1 MPPPIKSGQEL
12 TSAEATALAI
22 QTLIEGA
29 RTSLWK
35 NRIQKALLD
44 RVMDAMRDS
53 LAKGENVSQAIT
65 AAFGGTI
72 EGVPTTGVMRSTKR
86 ETDLLINTAVAAVA
100 TQSRLLTF
108 QKNANAIKWV
118 QQVSILDN
126 KTSKICMAYSG
137 QVWDLQTLLPVAG
150 STLPFRGGPPRHYN
164 CRSTLIPILKRWQDM
179 GVPATALSARQ
190 KKKLDG
196 KLPAEIS
203 FDQWL
208 RGKTKS
214 FQDKLLGP
222 ARARL
227 WRSGTITLTQLV
239 DMRGNPLTLEQ
250 LQKKIK
256 NRRTR

>member
-1 MPPPIKSGQEL
+1 
-12 TSAEATALAI
+12 
-22 QTLIEGA
+22 
-29 RTSLWK
+29 
-35 NRIQKALLD
+35 
-44 RVMDAMRDS
+44 
-53 LAKGENVSQAIT
+53 
-65 AAFGGTI
+65 
-72 EGVPTTGVMRSTKR
+72 
-86 ETDLLINTAVAAVA
+86 
-100 TQSRLLTF
+100 
-108 QKNANAIKWV
+108 
-118 QQVSILDN
+118 
-126 KTSKICMAYSG
+126 
-137 QVWDLQTLLPVAG
+137 
-150 STLPFRGGPPRHYN
+150 
-164 CRSTLIPILKRWQDM
+164 M